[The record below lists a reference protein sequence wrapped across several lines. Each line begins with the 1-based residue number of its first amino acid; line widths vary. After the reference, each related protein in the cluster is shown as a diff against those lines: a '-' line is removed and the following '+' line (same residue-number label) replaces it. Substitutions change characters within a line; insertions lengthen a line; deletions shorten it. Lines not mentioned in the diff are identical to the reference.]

1 MSGSEWICPPDSEP
15 AIGEFRDLDFR
26 EPSTAGRSALVAAPW
41 VPPFVPFPASR
52 TRMSIQDKVAEQ
64 KLLALS
70 VTHKPNPALTSI
82 DTSIATQLESVRQLR
97 SKRNGLAPISRLS
110 PELLAQIFIE
120 YAMCTDMAAEP
131 AMSFRP
137 DVWWIAT
144 THVCRHWRE
153 VGLGTPRLWSRPPFK
168 KPKWAQEML
177 IRSKSAPLQVYA
189 TIGNVEHLRAVESA
203 LKHMSRIQVLSIAGP
218 SSELGKLSLSSPAPL
233 LESLSLNNWT
243 EHDRYSIPTNAFNLE
258 NPSLRKLELR
268 QCSPNWGSPMYGGL
282 SALKVEAIPKSARPT
297 LPQLLQ
303 ILAGMPRL
311 ESLSLLECLPTH
323 PSSQPHPSSRSPS
336 SGTTAI
342 PHPTSIAV
350 NLDKLVTLQLQ
361 GASLD
366 CTALLS
372 SLSINP
378 KTRLNLETYS
388 PVLAHFEPFF
398 KSTISL
404 GLSTPMLGL
413 RVSSQYGSVRL
424 RWYDRLGPDPY
435 KPEFGS
441 RVMPDIT
448 APHTEIFL
456 NRLSGPDSNDGYGE
470 LVVGA
475 CGALDL
481 RHLEVMQLSGSIDTG
496 TIPYKWWRSLFG
508 KSVKLK
514 LLSIEGHTCF
524 DFVAAIGRGID
535 LEGPASPGKE
545 PAGKA
550 KAEPSST
557 STSTTAQAH
566 WQEPLLF
573 PQLKKLE
580 VHGAGFEMRWHS
592 NPFIDSS
599 FSELLL
605 KSLRSRKRGGK
616 QVEELELV
624 ACSYIS
630 EDDVVRLGKVVG
642 RVDWDGEGGADEDE
656 DEDEDDTSD
665 EGEDYMFSDY
675 Y

>member
-1 MSGSEWICPPDSEP
+1 MSGSEWEDTSDSEP
-15 AIGEFRDLDFR
+15 AVDEFRELDFGG
-26 EPSTAGRSALVAAPW
+26 PSTAASRYLIPPLH
-41 VPPFVPFPASR
+41 PPFIPFPTFR
-52 TRMSIQDKVAEQ
+52 GRMPMQDKVTEQ

-70 VTHKPNPALTSI
+70 VTHKPNPALTEI
-82 DTSIATQLESVRQLR
+82 DTSIATHLESVRQLR
-97 SKRNGLAPISRLS
+97 SKRNALVPISCLP
-110 PELLAQIFIE
+110 PELLAKIFIE

-137 DVWWIAT
+137 EVWWIAT

-168 KPKWAQEML
+168 KPKWAKEML
-177 IRSKSAPLQVYA
+177 IRSKSAPLQVNA
-189 TIGNVEHLRAVESA
+189 TIGNMEHLRAVESA

-218 SSELGKLSLSSPAPL
+218 RSELGKLTLSSPAPL

-258 NPSLRKLELR
+258 TPSLRKLELR
-268 QCSPNWGSPMYGGL
+268 KCSPNWSSPMYEGL
-282 SALKVEAIPKSARPT
+282 STLKVEAIPKSARPT
-297 LPQLLQ
+297 LPRLLQ
-303 ILAGMPRL
+303 ILACMPQL
-311 ESLSLLECLPTH
+311 ESLSLLECLPSHPPSQSHPT
-323 PSSQPHPSSRSPS
+323 PSSS
-336 SGTTAI
+336 SGTTTI
-342 PHPTSIAV
+342 PLPASITV

-388 PVLAHFEPFF
+388 PVLAHFGALF
-398 KSTISL
+398 KSTKSL

-413 RVSSQYGSVRL
+413 RVSSQYGCVRL
-424 RWYDRLGPDPY
+424 RWYDRLEPDPY
-435 KPEFGS
+435 KPELGL

-448 APHTEIFL
+448 APHTEIYL
-456 NRLSGPDSNDGYGE
+456 NRLSGPDSNAGYGG

-481 RHLEVMQLSGSIDTG
+481 RRLEVMQLSGSIDTG

-535 LEGPASPGKE
+535 PEGPASPRKE

-550 KAEPSST
+550 KAGPSSSST
-557 STSTTAQAH
+557 STTTRAQK
-566 WQEPLLF
+566 PLLF

-580 VHGAGFEMRWHS
+580 IHGADFESGWYS
-592 NPFIDSS
+592 NPFIDLS
-599 FSELLL
+599 FYELLL

-624 ACSYIS
+624 ACSHIF
-630 EDDVVRLGKVVG
+630 EDDVIRLGKVVG
-642 RVDWDGEGGADEDE
+642 RVDWDGEDCADEDE
-656 DEDEDDTSD
+656 DEDEDDISD